1 MRTVV
6 ATALLLI
13 FFTQSMV
20 DENRPIPKD
29 RTKLTGGEWFRY
41 ALSKI
46 APLEWSDYRESPSDV
61 KATHYSVD
69 QFPNFCFFLFRP
81 STESYFALVRA
92 VSEYPGAVV
101 WQVIGNCIAAL
112 PAKPTFYAPIV
123 TGEDRKG
130 LEEAIKNPPKPDP
143 TFIKRAVAD
152 IPGLCSYLEKRL
164 NLTDV
169 VPKDFDP
176 ALLTREGLAQSR
188 DEYADFYEPGD
199 QPVFLV
205 RDPKTFRSSADRQRL
220 GMGVKMHQIG
230 QIFSELKPSSEDDG
244 LRDFPFLSRLSDI
257 TNSAVYEATEIP
269 SFQSE
274 LLRAQRVATEP
285 ASIRGLDNLIRITR
299 LAQKQSLAI
308 YFVGQ

>member
-1 MRTVV
+1 MRAVV

-13 FFTQSMV
+13 TFAQSIA
-20 DENRPIPKD
+20 DEHRPISKG
-29 RTKLTGGEWFRY
+29 RTELTGGEWFPY
-41 ALSKI
+41 VLSKI
-46 APLEWSDYRESPSDV
+46 APLEWSSYRESPSDV
-61 KATHYSVD
+61 KRTHYSVD

-92 VSEYPGAVV
+92 VRGYEGAVV

-112 PAKPTFYAPIV
+112 PAKPTFYASIL
-123 TGEDRKG
+123 TEEDGKQ

-143 TFIKRAVAD
+143 AFVKRAVAD
-152 IPGLCSYLEKRL
+152 IPRLCSHLEKRL

-169 VPKDFDP
+169 VPQDFDP
-176 ALLTREGLAQSR
+176 ALLTREGLARSR

-205 RDPKTFRSSADRQRL
+205 SGPKTFHSSASRQRL
-220 GMGVKMHQIG
+220 GMGITMHQIG
-230 QIFSELKPSSEDDG
+230 QIFNELKASSEDDS

-257 TNSAVYEATEIP
+257 TNSAVYESTEIP

-274 LLRAQRVATEP
+274 LLHAQRVAKES

>member
-1 MRTVV
+1 MRAVV
-6 ATALLLI
+6 ATALLLMA
-13 FFTQSMV
+13 FAQSMT

-29 RTKLTGGEWFRY
+29 RTELTGGEWFPY
-41 ALSKI
+41 VLSKI
-46 APLEWSDYRESPSDV
+46 APLEWSRYRESPSDV
-61 KATHYSVD
+61 KGTHYSVD

-81 STESYFALVRA
+81 STESYFALLRA
-92 VSEYPGAVV
+92 VSEYQGAVV
-101 WQVIGNCIAAL
+101 WQVIGKCIAAL
-112 PAKPTFYAPIV
+112 PAKPTFYAPIL
-123 TGEDRKG
+123 TEEDGKR
-130 LEEAIKNPPKPDP
+130 LADAIKNPPKPDP
-143 TFIKRAVAD
+143 TFVKRAVAD

-188 DEYADFYEPGD
+188 DEYADFHEPGD

-205 RDPKTFRSSADRQRL
+205 NDPKTFRSSAGRQRL
-220 GMGVKMHQIG
+220 GMGVTMHQLG
-230 QIFSELKPSSEDDG
+230 QIFNELKASPEDDS

-257 TNSAVYEATEIP
+257 SNSAVYEPAEIP

-274 LLRAQRVATEP
+274 LLHAQRVAKEP
-285 ASIRGLDNLIRITR
+285 ASIRGLDNLIRITW
-299 LAQKQSLAI
+299 LAHKQSLTI